1 MLMSILMRSGSGAEW
16 PPKQSE
22 ETSSMKKALQL
33 LWIGMSFF
41 GCDLHK
47 QASYYSQWMW
57 HHVTFS
63 LAYFSL
69 PLSWLLIEFK
79 CFFTLSTVLAFRKS
93 ASCCKCWRDK
103 QGISHNSRL
112 HAQWFLHLQGIL
124 VQMRASDLNLT
135 KYSRLAYGSI
145 PSCLRTTCSTN
156 ICRTRISCHF
166 ILHTTREEWKT
177 NVFKSSLFKEQSSSG
192 HMLPEVSEST
202 TALCWEWPW

>member
-1 MLMSILMRSGSGAEW
+1 MSSLIRSGSGAEW

-33 LWIGMSFF
+33 LRIGVSFF

-57 HHVTFS
+57 HHVTVS

-93 ASCCKCWRDK
+93 ASCFKCWRDK
-103 QGISHNSRL
+103 QGILTTVDCMHSDFYICKAYKWELVIWILLSPVVLHIVSSL
-112 HAQWFLHLQGIL
+112 HAWEP
-124 VQMRASDLNLT
+124 RAPQTSAEL
-135 KYSRLAYGSI
+135 
-145 PSCLRTTCSTN
+145 
-156 ICRTRISCHF
+156 
-166 ILHTTREEWKT
+166 E
-177 NVFKSSLFKEQSSSG
+177 
-192 HMLPEVSEST
+192 
-202 TALCWEWPW
+202 